1 MLTQIYVEYWGAS
14 GKEVPSNF
22 RDQER
27 LDDLERKMTF
37 GMICWM
43 VGFLQSGG
51 DYYRQRQWHK
61 QRQEASKLRVVCRK
75 P

>member
-1 MLTQIYVEYWGAS
+1 MLKYIYVEYWGAS

-43 VGFLQSGG
+43 VGFLHSGG
-51 DYYRQRQWHK
+51 DYYR
-61 QRQEASKLRVVCRK
+61 
-75 P
+75 